1 MVDKL
6 RSGIQGAAE
15 QISLV
20 NASTKKL
27 DSFSKNQRILS
38 LNASI
43 EAARAGDAGRGFA
56 VVAKEVQKLADAMS
70 VTSVQINDA
79 LKQLNVNIQELNS

>member
-6 RSGIQGAAE
+6 RKGIQGAAE
-15 QISLV
+15 QIGVV
-20 NASTKKL
+20 NESTKKL

-56 VVAKEVQKLADAMS
+56 VVAKEVQKLAEGMS
-70 VTSVQINDA
+70 VTSTQINTA
-79 LKQLNVNIQELNS
+79 LKQLTANIEELNS